1 MKAFA
6 PVSVM
11 QFTVPSFFSGLSLK
25 KIGSIF
31 QVASER
37 RALREVPDYVLR
49 DIGLTRIDAEREA
62 ARPFWDLPADR

>member
-1 MKAFA
+1 M
-6 PVSVM
+6 
-11 QFTVPSFFSGLSLK
+11 K

-37 RALREVPDYVLR
+37 RALREVPDHVLR

-62 ARPFWDLPADR
+62 AWAEYYQENPDEAPDAAAAEAPAEEAAAEEA